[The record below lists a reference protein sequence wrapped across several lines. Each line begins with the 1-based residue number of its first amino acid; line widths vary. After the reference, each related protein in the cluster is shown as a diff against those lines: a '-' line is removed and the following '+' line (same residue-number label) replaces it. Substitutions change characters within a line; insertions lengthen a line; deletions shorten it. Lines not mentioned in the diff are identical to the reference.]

1 MCGIIAI
8 VSNSNIYTY
17 IINGLTQLQNR
28 GYDSTGLSYIKIDDD
43 NSTTI
48 QTYKYA
54 STNDI
59 FALDLL
65 IEHTSHI
72 KENPTIH
79 MIMAHTRWAT
89 HGKKNTCN
97 AHPHNSFDQKFS
109 IVHNGVIENYLEIK
123 TFLDINNIQPIS
135 ETDSELIAHLIAY
148 YYTIH
153 KDVTKA
159 ITMATQQ
166 LVGSWALVIMCIDT
180 PDILYGTTKNTPLLI
195 GFNTTKSIC
204 MFASEPSAFNETIEE
219 YIIPNNNEIIT
230 IYKEHGDVLYHCD
243 NKTVYAYKSPN
254 KTDIS
259 PHPYTHWLEKEINEQ
274 YSCIQNIQNNL
285 YNKYYQYLNNLNN
298 KYQTLYLDN
307 IILLGCGT
315 SYYACMLGEIYLK
328 NIKYFSMVRAYD
340 ASIFTEFD
348 IPTKGRTGIILL
360 SQSGETRD
368 LLRCLSFIK
377 RPNILTIS
385 ILNVIESCL
394 ARRTD
399 IVLCINAGRE
409 VSVPSTKSFTG
420 QLFVLR
426 ILAEWFVNN
435 NIEDNSYKHLCSNIK
450 TILDDCKQSIQP
462 YITAL
467 IKPSIFILGKGK
479 FYPLAKEAAL
489 KIKEISYI
497 HAEGYPAS
505 ALKHGPYS
513 LLEPGF
519 PVLLFIMNDMH
530 KDVMMNCYEQ
540 IQAREGFILVIT
552 DIPDLPVMHKICI
565 PNTKYN
571 EILAIIIIQ
580 YISFYIGKYLKLP
593 IDTPRNL
600 AKCVTTD

>member
-8 VSNSNIYTY
+8 LSNRNIYAY
-17 IINGLTQLQNR
+17 IIQGLTQLQNR
-28 GYDSTGLSYIKIDDD
+28 GYDSTGLSYID
-43 NSTTI
+43 NHGNNSKTI

-54 STNDI
+54 STKEA

-65 IEHTSHI
+65 IHNTPHI
-72 KENPTIH
+72 NENPTVH

-89 HGKKNTCN
+89 HGKKTIINS
-97 AHPHNSFDQKFS
+97 HPHSSFDRKFS
-109 IVHNGVIENYLEIK
+109 IIHNGVIENYLEIK
-123 TFLDINNIQPIS
+123 TFLDTHNIQPIS
-135 ETDSELIAHLIAY
+135 ETDSELIVHLIAY
-148 YYTIH
+148 YYTINN
-153 KDVTKA
+153 DITKA
-159 ITMATQQ
+159 ITAATQQ
-166 LVGSWALVIMCIDT
+166 LIGSWALVIMCIDT
-180 PDILYGTTKNTPLLI
+180 PDILYGTKQNTPLLL
-195 GFNTTKSIC
+195 GCNGKNTIC
-204 MFASEPSAFNETIEE
+204 MFASELSAFNEDIEQ
-219 YIIPNNNEIIT
+219 YIIPNDNEIIS
-230 IYKEHGDVLYHCD
+230 IYKEQGNVLYHCNSKTTYVYD
-243 NKTVYAYKSPN
+243 NQNKTNVTPY
-254 KTDIS
+254 
-259 PHPYTHWLEKEINEQ
+259 PYTYWLEKEINDQ
-274 YSCIQNIQNNL
+274 YNCIKNIQNNL

-399 IVLCINAGRE
+399 ITLCINAGRE

-450 TILDDCKQSIQP
+450 TILDDCKQTIQP
-462 YITAL
+462 YIIPL
-467 IKPSIFILGKGK
+467 IKPSMFILGKGK

-519 PVLLFIMNDMH
+519 PVILFIMDDIH
-530 KDVMMNCYEQ
+530 RELMMNCYEQ
-540 IQAREGFILVIT
+540 ILARDGFILVIT
-552 DIPDLPVMHKICI
+552 DITELPVKHKICI
-565 PNTKYN
+565 PKTTYN

-593 IDTPRNL
+593 VDTPRNL